1 MSPGGRIPPDPAQ
14 ASRFSITIDGIE
26 IGQFSEL
33 VELTSGLDPSALT
46 LGRDQKRK
54 LTLKKLPGKRTPATV
69 TLKRG
74 LTGGL
79 EMWAWHEAA
88 LDRVAERRDAAL
100 VAFSASGEP
109 VMRFALTA
117 AWPSRIEISEL
128 KAGASEILIET
139 VTIVATRIQRISP

>member
-1 MSPGGRIPPDPAQ
+1 
-14 ASRFSITIDGIE
+14 
-26 IGQFSEL
+26 
-33 VELTSGLDPSALT
+33 
-46 LGRDQKRK
+46 
-54 LTLKKLPGKRTPATV
+54 
-69 TLKRG
+69 
-74 LTGGL
+74 
-79 EMWAWHEAA
+79 MWAWHEAA

-117 AWPSRIEISEL
+117 AWPSKIEISGL